1 MFVVAYLRDAFL
13 CTLRGIG
20 RIELRPNF
28 EYEIEIHTL

>member
-13 CTLRGIG
+13 CTLRGID